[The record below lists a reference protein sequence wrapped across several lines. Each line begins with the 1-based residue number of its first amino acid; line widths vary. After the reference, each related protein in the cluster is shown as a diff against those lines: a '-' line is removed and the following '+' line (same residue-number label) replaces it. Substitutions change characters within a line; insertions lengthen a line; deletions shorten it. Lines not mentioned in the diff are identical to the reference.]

1 MTNGLVLLIAWSVFA
16 LLIAALA
23 WIVLRRTNDD
33 PIKEL
38 RTGSIRVEPTG
49 DSDTHRSPTP

>member
-16 LLIAALA
+16 LLIAALV

-33 PIKEL
+33 PIKEIH
-38 RTGSIRVEPTG
+38 TGSIRVEPTG
-49 DSDTHRSPTP
+49 DSDTHR